1 LVIDTPGMREF
12 HLWSADLGL
21 DTAFPDITEL
31 AQGCRFRDCTH
42 GAEPGCA
49 VRTALE
55 TGALAAGRYE
65 SFRKLL
71 AELDEVERG
80 RVEQDRR
87 VRSSRPKTSA
97 RHAFPEDDGGDTGG
111 EE

>member
-1 LVIDTPGMREF
+1 
-12 HLWSADLGL
+12 
-21 DTAFPDITEL
+21 
-31 AQGCRFRDCTH
+31 
-42 GAEPGCA
+42 
-49 VRTALE
+49 
-55 TGALAAGRYE
+55 
-65 SFRKLL
+65 L

-80 RVEQDRR
+80 RVEQERR